1 MLASGGKMRYNAPS
15 ASMRVSGAL
24 APLLEG
30 ENMIDASWR
39 RPAAALFFSLV
50 AYFVSLGMFASS
62 RHAPP
67 FAAELDGLIP
77 REKWDGTGLNKL
89 TAAEQQALADDIS
102 GLMGAARSAQGA
114 TPAVK
119 DRSQWRML
127 HRRMLK
133 DEVRK
138 LLGEPDRISVSR
150 FAESWYYLGGSVT
163 FDSKGR
169 VDFWSEP

>member
-1 MLASGGKMRYNAPS
+1 
-15 ASMRVSGAL
+15 
-24 APLLEG
+24 
-30 ENMIDASWR
+30 MIQVSWR
-39 RPAAALFFSLV
+39 RLVAALGFSLV
-50 AYFVSLGMFASS
+50 AYFISLGMFAAS
-62 RHAPP
+62 RHTRP
-67 FAAELDGLIP
+67 FLAELGGLIP
-77 REKWDGTGLNKL
+77 REKWEGAGLNKL
-89 TAAEQQALADDIS
+89 TATEQQALADDIS
-102 GLMGAARSAQGA
+102 GLLGAARSAQGA

-133 DEVRK
+133 DEVKK

>member
-1 MLASGGKMRYNAPS
+1 MNH
-15 ASMRVSGAL
+15 VSWPKL
-24 APLLEG
+24 V
-30 ENMIDASWR
+30 
-39 RPAAALFFSLV
+39 AALFFSLV
-50 AYFVSLGMFASS
+50 GYFVSLGMFAAS
-62 RHAPP
+62 RHTRA
-67 FAAELDGLIP
+67 FGAELDGLIP
-77 REKWDGTGLNKL
+77 REKLDGAGLNKL

-102 GLMGAARSAQGA
+102 GLVGAPRSAQGA
-114 TPAVK
+114 TLPVK